1 VKNALSADS
10 VLADYDDCLPLLL
23 ECDASPFGLGAV
35 LSYRFHNGSERPIAY
50 ASRRL
55 LPAEKN
61 YSQIDREG
69 LELVFGVKKF
79 HQYLYGRSFELITD
93 HEPLSKLFAPDRRI
107 SPTAS
112 ARILRWALTLAAY

>member
-1 VKNALSADS
+1 MKNVLSADS
-10 VLADYDDCLPLLL
+10 VLAHYDNSLPLLL

-35 LSYRFHNGSERPIAY
+35 LSHRFHDRTEKPIAC

-61 YSQIDREG
+61 YSQIDRECLG
-69 LELVFGVKKF
+69 LVFGVKKF

-93 HEPLSKLFAPDRRI
+93 HEPLTKLFVPDRRI

-112 ARILRWALTLAAY
+112 ARI